1 MPSRFVWHFLW
12 EIDMNFIKKLGL
24 SAFLATAMVS
34 CATTESI
41 NQEAAHS
48 YAQVKSQ
55 AHQQNAI
62 DTTSPTAKRV
72 HAVFHKMKPY
82 AEKSNAT
89 GTPFH
94 WEITVLKSD
103 ELNAWAMPGG
113 KMAFYTGLV
122 ERLDL
127 SNDEIAVVMGHEMAH
142 ALKEHG
148 KSDRTVTMISGI
160 VGTIADIAVTASTG
174 ISTEGLLSTGVDLI
188 ATKPFSRSQ
197 ENEADEVGLMLM
209 AESGYNPSAAP
220 NVWIKM
226 SKANGDSGLSI
237 FSTHPSNADRQAN
250 LARLVPEAMK
260 VYNARK

>member
-1 MPSRFVWHFLW
+1 MKL
-12 EIDMNFIKKLGL
+12 MKKLGCGV
-24 SAFLATAMVS
+24 FLATMVVA

-41 NQEAAHS
+41 NQEAAQS
-48 YAQVKSQ
+48 YAQVKMQ
-55 AHQQNAI
+55 ARQKNAI
-62 DTTSPTAKRV
+62 DTSSATAKRV
-72 HAVFHKMKPY
+72 HTVFNKMKPY
-82 AEKSNAT
+82 AEKANTT
-89 GTPFH
+89 GVPFQ

-122 ERLDL
+122 ERLKL

-148 KSDRTVTMISGI
+148 KSDRTVSAITGI
-160 VGTIADIAVTASTG
+160 VGAVADVAVTAATG
-174 ISTEGLLSTGVDLI
+174 VDTEGLLSTGVDLI

-197 ENEADEVGLMLM
+197 ETEADEVGLMLM

-220 NVWIKM
+220 NVWVKM
-226 SKANGDSGLSI
+226 SQANGSSGLSI
-237 FSTHPSNADRQAN
+237 FSTHPSNEERQKN

-260 VYNARK
+260 IYNARK

>member
-1 MPSRFVWHFLW
+1 MK
-12 EIDMNFIKKLGL
+12 FIKKLGCSL
-24 SAFLATAMVS
+24 FLTTMIVA

-41 NQEAAHS
+41 NQEAALS
-48 YAQVKSQ
+48 YAQVKTQ
-55 AHQQNAI
+55 ARQQNAI
-62 DTTSPTAKRV
+62 DTSSATAKRI
-72 HAVFHKMKPY
+72 HTVFNRMKPY
-82 AEKSNAT
+82 AEKANAT
-89 GTPFH
+89 GVPFH

-122 ERLDL
+122 DRLGL

-148 KSDRTVTMISGI
+148 KSDRTVSTITGL

-174 ISTEGLLSTGVDLI
+174 VSTEGLLSTGVDLI

-197 ENEADEVGLMLM
+197 ETEADEVGLMLM

-226 SKANGDSGLSI
+226 SRANGSSGLSI
-237 FSTHPSNADRQAN
+237 FSTHPSNEDRQEN

-260 VYNARK
+260 VYRARK

>member
-1 MPSRFVWHFLW
+1 MPNRFVWHFLW
-12 EIDMNFIKKLGL
+12 EINMNFIKKLGL
-24 SAFLATAMVS
+24 SVFLATAVVS

-41 NQEAAHS
+41 NQEAAQS

-122 ERLDL
+122 DKL
-127 SNDEIAVVMGHEMAH
+127 SLNNDEIAVVMGHEMAH
-142 ALKEHG
+142 ALQEHG
-148 KSDRTVTMISGI
+148 KSDRTVGM
-160 VGTIADIAVTASTG
+160 VTG
-174 ISTEGLLSTGVDLI
+174 ILGGVANAALQATVGVDAGELI
-188 ATKPFSRSQ
+188 GVGSDLIVSKPFSRSQ
-197 ENEADEVGLMLM
+197 ETEADEVGLFLM
-209 AESGYNPSAAP
+209 AEAGYNPEYAP
-220 NVWIKM
+220 KLWTKM
-226 SKANGDSGLSI
+226 SQASGSSGLSI
-237 FSTHPSNADRQAN
+237 FSTHPSNEDRQEN
-250 LARLVPEAMK
+250 LKRLVPEAMRIYRTNK
-260 VYNARK
+260 

>member
-1 MPSRFVWHFLW
+1 
-12 EIDMNFIKKLGL
+12 MNFIKKLGL
-24 SAFLATAMVS
+24 SIFLSIIVVS

-41 NQEAAHS
+41 NQEAAHH
-48 YAQVKSQ
+48 YAQVKLQ
-55 AHQQNAI
+55 ARHHNAI
-62 DTTSPTAKRV
+62 DASSSTAKRV
-72 HAVFHKMKPY
+72 HTVFNKMKPY
-82 AEKSNAT
+82 AERVNQT
-89 GTPFH
+89 GAPFH

-122 ERLDL
+122 EKLNL

-148 KSDRTVTMISGI
+148 KSGRTVKMIGGI
-160 VGTIADIAVTASTG
+160 VGAIADIAVTASTG
-174 ISTEGLLSTGVDLI
+174 VNTEGLLSSGVDLI

-197 ENEADEVGLMLM
+197 ETEADEVGLMLM
-209 AESGYNPSAAP
+209 AEAGYNPSVAP

-237 FSTHPSNADRQAN
+237 FSTHPSNADRQEN